1 MAKTVVRQFRKPYQE
16 KGNVGIYGR
25 DDSFRLHWD
34 IITICDYNC
43 AYCYAR
49 QQLDWNKISNTDTI
63 DKVIKQLKKIDMP
76 LEVVLLGGEPSISPH
91 YFYILDE
98 LHKLPHLASV
108 GSISN
113 ANGRV
118 NQEWVDNHNKYPEH
132 YFNFTFHPTEA
143 EPQQFKDAV
152 ILAKNNNL
160 VVHIMMIGPKYDAE
174 IRDMID
180 WCRANDITAKVN
192 VPFMPNKPDKYMA
205 QKDTYKEWIAGYSDT
220 FEKYL
225 YFEYDDGTI
234 EAKNDIDVYLE
245 QANIFTGWSCKNN
258 NWTVTVNTAEIQR
271 MCGGP
276 FDDEWMACPL
286 DACCCQGLMSIE
298 KINTTI

>member
-1 MAKTVVRQFRKPYQE
+1 MRNIIKQYRKPFSE

-25 DDSFRLHWD
+25 GDSFRLHWD
-34 IITICDYNC
+34 IVTICDYNC

-49 QQLDWNKISNTDTI
+49 KQLDWNKISNKDII
-63 DKVIKQLKKIDMP
+63 DDVIRQLKIIKKP

-98 LHKLPHLASV
+98 LHKLPHLEAV
-108 GSISN
+108 ASISN

-118 NQEWVDNHNKYPEH
+118 NKEWIDQHDKYNGF

-143 EPQQFKDAV
+143 DPEKFKASV
-152 ILAKNNNL
+152 INAKGKNVL
-160 VVHIMMIGPKYDAE
+160 VHIIMLNKKYDKQ
-174 IRDMID
+174 IRDIVD
-180 WCRANDITAKVN
+180 WCKENGITTRVN
-192 VPFMPNKPDKYMA
+192 VPFSPKKVDKYMTKE
-205 QKDTYKEWIAGYSDT
+205 QSYRDWISTYIDD

-225 YFEYDDGTI
+225 YFEYDDGTT
-234 EAKNDIDVYLE
+234 EVLNDIEVYLDNL
-245 QANIFTGWSCKNN
+245 NIFTGWSCKNN
-258 NWTVTVNTAEIQR
+258 NWSVTINTSRIERQ
-271 MCGGP
+271 CQGP
-276 FDDEWMACPL
+276 NKGEWMDCPL